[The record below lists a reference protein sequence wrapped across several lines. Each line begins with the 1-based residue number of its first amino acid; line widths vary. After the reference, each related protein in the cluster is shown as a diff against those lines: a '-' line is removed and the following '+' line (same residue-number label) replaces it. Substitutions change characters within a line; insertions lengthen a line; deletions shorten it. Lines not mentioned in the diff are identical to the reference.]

1 VRSYLFTTVRGALV
15 YLLVYSKRTPRLVRV
30 AETSSNSRIS

>member
-15 YLLVYSKRTPRLVRV
+15 YRLVYSVY
-30 AETSSNSRIS
+30 ATSCARRRN